1 MRQSTDNF
9 ASVMTGL
16 DKPADTT
23 NRLDQVA
30 EMVSQM
36 EKRLTDK
43 ITEANSQLIDKM
55 QRKPD
60 VENNPEMGAAPFD
73 QSKGE
78 NEDEDNRCENKQSEE
93 E

>member
-55 QRKPD
+55 QRNTD
-60 VENNPEMGAAPFD
+60 NATSDNVINEE
-73 QSKGE
+73 KGE
-78 NEDEDNRCENKQSEE
+78 IEDEDNRCENKQSEE

>member
-1 MRQSTDNF
+1 MRQTTDNF

-16 DKPADTT
+16 DKPADTS

-55 QRKPD
+55 QKKAEVD
-60 VENNPEMGAAPFD
+60 TVTNDNVINEE
-73 QSKGE
+73 KGE
-78 NEDEDNRCENKQSEE
+78 KENEDNRCENKQSEE